1 MIQIH
6 EPAPIYEH
14 IIHYDEDK
22 QVQVRVSVNTFKGVE
37 YLHLRKYYMDFFEE
51 WKPTPEG
58 IAMPI
63 DFNNSRELFRAL
75 TEILSLAESRE
86 IIEENFQDL
95 VDNLY
100 KHDYDGQPDEAQE
113 WHDFDPDC

>member
-1 MIQIH
+1 
-6 EPAPIYEH
+6 
-14 IIHYDEDK
+14 
-22 QVQVRVSVNTFKGVE
+22 
-37 YLHLRKYYMDFFEE
+37 MDFFEE

-100 KHDYDGQPDEAQE
+100 KHDNLK
-113 WHDFDPDC
+113 